1 MNSMLLKPVIAAAL
15 LGGVALLQ
23 PASAAQEQNRSGDA
37 VTSLAPDAQRERTA
51 SAALRTLRHITRA
64 RSAIHDN
71 DLEQA
76 KQDVGEALEHLELI
90 AATRPAVRLKEH
102 IWVARQHMGYE
113 TAQDVMADLM
123 VIDAELLG
131 LDGTLA
137 TATARRHLQATEA
150 LILNNNTEAARQEL
164 DRLEAALIFTEY
176 DLPLAAS
183 EEQLLAARQALARN
197 EPAAADKNLVAA
209 EESIQFV
216 TLGGSA
222 SLAGARTHLI
232 RAAKNYAD
240 EYYAAAREDL
250 AQASEWLRRAGAAGD
265 EKSRQEAR
273 KLAAEID
280 ALKGKLEAEADDHSS
295 TLGGFL
301 HRNWVL
307 IEREAQDLWLRY
319 KRQQAANH
327 SLRKLLDA
335 RTHLYY
341 AEHDL
346 AKGRNTDI
354 IKKELESTDRYLE
367 EALSGAEPALRER
380 ISQLRDEIAGLE
392 NGLGGDTKQTGAR
405 YDKAMI
411 ELYELIHGDLGV
423 TDQPSVE
430 H

>member
-1 MNSMLLKPVIAAAL
+1 MLRKPVISAAL
-15 LGGVALLQ
+15 VGGIALLQ
-23 PASAAQEQNRSGDA
+23 PAWAGQEPNSIGDA
-37 VTSLAPDAQRERTA
+37 VTSLAPDAQRERIA

-71 DLEQA
+71 DLDQA
-76 KQDVGEALEHLELI
+76 RQDVREALEHLELI
-90 AATRPAVRLKEH
+90 AATRPAVRVREH

-113 TAQDVMADLM
+113 TAQEVVGDLM
-123 VIDAELLG
+123 LIDAELQR
-131 LDGTLA
+131 LDESMA
-137 TATARRHLQATEA
+137 TAKAHQHLQAAEA
-150 LILNNNTEAARQEL
+150 LILNNNTAAARQEL

-183 EEQLLAARQALARN
+183 EEQILAAQQALARN

-232 RAAKNYAD
+232 RAARNYAD
-240 EYYAAAREDL
+240 EYYAAARADL

-265 EKSRQEAR
+265 EKSRQEAQ
-273 KLAAEID
+273 KLAEEID
-280 ALKGKLEAEADDHSS
+280 ALKGKLDAEAGDHSD

-307 IEREAQDLWLRY
+307 IERGAQDLWLRY

-327 SLRKLLDA
+327 TLRKLIDA

-346 AKGRNTDI
+346 TKGRNTDS
-354 IKKELESTDRYLE
+354 IKKELESTDAYLE
-367 EALSGAEPALRER
+367 EALSGAEPAIRER
-380 ISQLRDEIAGLE
+380 ISQLRDEIAGLK
-392 NGLGGDTKQTGAR
+392 NALGGDSKQSSAR
-405 YDKAMI
+405 YDKAMTD
-411 ELYELIHGDLGV
+411 LYELIHGGLGT
-423 TDQPSVE
+423 TD
-430 H
+430 